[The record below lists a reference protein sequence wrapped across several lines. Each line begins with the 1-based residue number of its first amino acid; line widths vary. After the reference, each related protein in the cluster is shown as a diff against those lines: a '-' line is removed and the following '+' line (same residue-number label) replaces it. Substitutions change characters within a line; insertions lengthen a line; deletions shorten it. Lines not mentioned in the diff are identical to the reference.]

1 MPSPLRILVLS
12 QTYVPDAPAVGQ
24 YMHDAG
30 VELAKRGHEV
40 VALAASK
47 SYEDSSET
55 YPKRE
60 TLDGVKVRRLGLS
73 SFGKGSMAVRL
84 LGGCSFTAQAALW
97 ALFGKRF
104 DVVLVSTSPPMAPLA
119 ALCLRRLRRTG
130 FVFWAMDIN
139 PDQMVAMGKT
149 AADGVPARLFE
160 AMIRGTL
167 KRAACVS
174 TLDRFMAERLVAK
187 VPEAALENRLHV
199 QPPWPMDEHLSPVPH
214 AANPFRA
221 EHGLTDKLV
230 VMYSGNISDAHP
242 IDAVLD
248 AAERVQDLDELRF
261 VFIGAGGGWQKIRD
275 RAADRGLANVLTL
288 PYQPL
293 ETIRYSLSAADVH
306 LVAMGG
312 AMSGIVHPCKVY
324 GVLKVHRPVL
334 AMAPAD
340 SHVAEI
346 ADAGAGWTVASDDAD
361 AAEALFRRLVTAD
374 GRAELAEKTAA
385 AAREADRFTRERM
398 CAGFCDAVEAAGR

>member
-1 MPSPLRILVLS
+1 MRILLLS

-73 SFGKGSMAVRL
+73 SFGKASMAVRL
-84 LGGCSFTAQAALW
+84 LGGCSFTAQAALRT
-97 ALFGKRF
+97 LLGRRF

-119 ALCLRRLRRTG
+119 PLCLRGFRRTS

-149 AADGVPARLFE
+149 SADGVPARLFE

-167 KRAACVS
+167 KHAALVS

-187 VPEAALENRLHV
+187 VPDAGLENRLHV
-199 QPPWPMDEHLSPVPH
+199 QPPWPMDGPPVAGAARGESLPRASTGLPTSSSSCTRATSPTPTRSTPCSTRRSACKTSASSASSSSAP
-214 AANPFRA
+214 AA
-221 EHGLTDKLV
+221 
-230 VMYSGNISDAHP
+230 
-242 IDAVLD
+242 
-248 AAERVQDLDELRF
+248 
-261 VFIGAGGGWQKIRD
+261 AGRRSATGPPTAGSPTCSRCRTSRWT
-275 RAADRGLANVLTL
+275 A
-288 PYQPL
+288 
-293 ETIRYSLSAADVH
+293 IRYSLSAADVH
-306 LVAMGG
+306 LVAMGR

-361 AAEALFRRLVTAD
+361 AAEALFRRLLTPE
-374 GRAELAEKTAA
+374 GRAELEAKTAA
-385 AAREADRFTRERM
+385 AAREAERFTRERM
-398 CAGFCDAVEAAGR
+398 CASFCDRIEAAAGR